1 MIDPERLALH
11 QLDDVALRRLM
22 TKTLAY
28 AAWKLGGRAGSGAE
42 MGAEDLAMRAVTD
55 TLEGRRNWNAT
66 HTPLEYHLRGCI
78 NSYISHY
85 FDSLQGRRSVDVEK
99 SSQRSV
105 SHENDHTNGASMEGG
120 AEAWL
125 RDDVRPEDHLE
136 ARQTMDAISASIRDD
151 GDPKLIAMWEL
162 VWKEHLNLQVDRVE
176 ISERLGIDVTVGSAG
191 YQTFNKLRNRL
202 KQISEMELSHGFPL
216 SARKILVSGSGDD

>member
-11 QLDDVALRRLM
+11 QLDDVALRRLL

-78 NSYISHY
+78 NRLVY
-85 FDSLQGRRSVDVEK
+85 L
-99 SSQRSV
+99 
-105 SHENDHTNGASMEGG
+105 M
-120 AEAWL
+120 
-125 RDDVRPEDHLE
+125 
-136 ARQTMDAISASIRDD
+136 
-151 GDPKLIAMWEL
+151 GD
-162 VWKEHLNLQVDRVE
+162 
-176 ISERLGIDVTVGSAG
+176 
-191 YQTFNKLRNRL
+191 
-202 KQISEMELSHGFPL
+202 LS
-216 SARKILVSGSGDD
+216 SARRVH

>member
-11 QLDDVALRRLM
+11 QLDDVALRRLL

-28 AAWKLGGRAGSGAE
+28 AAWKLGGRSGSGAE
-42 MGAEDLAMRAVTD
+42 MGAEDLAMRAITD
-55 TLEGRRNWNAT
+55 TLEGKRNWNAT

-99 SSQRSV
+99 CSQRSA
-105 SHENDHTNGASMEGG
+105 SHENDHTNGASMDSGPEI
-120 AEAWL
+120 WL
-125 RDDVRPEDHLE
+125 RDDVTPEAHLE
-136 ARQTMDAISASIRDD
+136 ARQTMDGISASIRDD
-151 GDPKLIAMWEL
+151 GDPKLIEMWEL
-162 VWKEHLNLQVDRVE
+162 VWKGHLNLQVDRVE

-191 YQTFNKLRNRL
+191 YQRFNRLRNRL
-202 KQISEMELSHGFPL
+202 KEISEMDLSHGFPL
-216 SARKILVSGSGDD
+216 SAKHTMVPGSGDY